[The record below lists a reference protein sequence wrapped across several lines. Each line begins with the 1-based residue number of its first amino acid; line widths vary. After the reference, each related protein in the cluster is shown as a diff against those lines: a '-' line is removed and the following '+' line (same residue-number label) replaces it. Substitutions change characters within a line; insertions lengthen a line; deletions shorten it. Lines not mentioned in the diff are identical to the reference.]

1 MTFDRPLNRIDF
13 RKLSAMFNKKKQ
25 PAIKSLISAESC
37 VEGSLRFAAGMRID
51 GELIGSVQGIEGVP
65 SLLVVSESA
74 TVSGQIR
81 ADHVIINGHVIGP
94 VHAVVLELQPK
105 ARVEGDVFYTA
116 LEMHQGAMISGLLTA
131 SSMSA
136 GEPLLTIGQAS

>member
-1 MTFDRPLNRIDF
+1 
-13 RKLSAMFNKKKQ
+13 MFSKKKQ
-25 PAIKSLISAESC
+25 PDIKSLISVGSC
-37 VEGSLRFAAGMRID
+37 VEGSLRFSAGLRID
-51 GELIGSVQGIEGVP
+51 GELIGNVQGTEGAP
-65 SLLVVSESA
+65 SMLVVSETA

-81 ADHVIINGHVIGP
+81 ADHVIINGHVVGP

-131 SSMSA
+131 NAMSSS
-136 GEPLLTIGQAS
+136 GPVLKLEQTN